1 MYKTYLHEVNQ
12 INPVKFLLILNE
24 LKKKKNSY
32 NLFKVDL
39 FITLFGYF
47 FAFYFFIFLF
57 LLIYICCLTLSQL
70 SFSMS
75 RNTLMSSGMAREG

>member
-12 INPVKFLLILNE
+12 KKTATIFFKLICSLICLAIFLLCI
-24 LKKKKNSY
+24 
-32 NLFKVDL
+32 
-39 FITLFGYF
+39 
-47 FAFYFFIFLF
+47 FFIFLF
-57 LLIYICCLTLSQL
+57 LLILTLSQL

>member
-12 INPVKFLLILNE
+12 INPVKFLLILNKF
-24 LKKKKNSY
+24 KKKKTATIFLKL
-32 NLFKVDL
+32 NLF
-39 FITLFGYF
+39 IILFGHF
-47 FAFYFFIFLF
+47 FALYFFIFLF
-57 LLIYICCLTLSQL
+57 LLISICCLTLSQL